1 MKWNKT
7 IIYVFRFIIFVL
19 IQGLVLNHMNISG
32 YLNPLL
38 YVMFILLLPFGIS
51 KQWVLVLA
59 FITGYAVD
67 LFSGTPGMH
76 AAALVFAAFLRP
88 FLINAVTRQDD
99 LEAGASPTIK
109 DMGFRWV
116 FVYSTI
122 LVVIHHMIFF
132 FIESF
137 RISEFLQTATRALLS
152 SLMTLV
158 LIMLI
163 QVLFFSGSG
172 SKRKFT

>member
-1 MKWNKT
+1 MKWNNTT
-7 IIYVFRFIIFVL
+7 IYLLRFILFVL

-38 YVMFILLLPFGIS
+38 YVMFILLLPFDMA

-59 FITGYAVD
+59 FITGYGVD

-76 AAALVFAAFLRP
+76 AAALVLAAFLRP
-88 FLINAVTRQDD
+88 FLINALTRQDD
-99 LEAGASPTIK
+99 LEAGASPTIQ

-116 FVYSTI
+116 FTYSAI
-122 LVVIHHMIFF
+122 LVVVHHTVFF

-137 RISEFLQTATRALLS
+137 RISEFFQTITRSLLS
-152 SLMTLV
+152 SLMTIV

-163 QVLFFSGSG
+163 QFLFFSGSG